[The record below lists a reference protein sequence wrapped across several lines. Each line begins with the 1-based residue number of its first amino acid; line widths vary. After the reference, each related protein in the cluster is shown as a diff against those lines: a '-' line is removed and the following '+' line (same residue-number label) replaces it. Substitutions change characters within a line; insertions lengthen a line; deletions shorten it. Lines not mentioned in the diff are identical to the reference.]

1 MFIGLSKTIGK
12 VGGFRIGIGQRI
24 TSKNAWW
31 LIFAMVMYGMIKLA
45 MYMVIASFWMIYAV
59 FYGIWWCIKKLVFGI
74 VKLFKKDNPN
84 NVTPVSDY
92 TQSYQTNSDT
102 ADNSETVDTLQVKPG
117 ESIWFCSKC
126 GTQNGSSNN
135 FCSKCGNKM

>member
-59 FYGIWWCIKKLVFGI
+59 FYGMWWCIKKLVFGI
-74 VKLFKKDNPN
+74 AKLFKKDNPN
-84 NVTPVSDY
+84 NVTPMNDY

-102 ADNSETVDTLQVKPG
+102 ADYSETVDTLQFKPG
-117 ESIWFCSKC
+117 ESVWFCSKC
-126 GTQNGSSNN
+126 GTQNGSSNT
-135 FCSKCGNKM
+135 FCSKCGNKL